1 LKDKTIEKVFV
12 KLLNIFKTIQLVIL
26 MKLTPQQRLK
36 VCIVGQFLL
45 LISVLIPT
53 VLLAN
58 KNSSYYRFGPN
69 DELMIISIKINT
81 TPKYVILL
89 LYIFIFRVCK
99 AFVQELGMPVLSFN
113 IYNPNQKVITG
124 FTRKELQIQA
134 NIMYTLNAIRWALEI
149 QLAIVQIDIAI
160 ISAVFQE
167 IASIPT
173 IYLLLIEKTFKSEEE
188 DENEKK
194 IVVDGEEKLY
204 QVL

>member
-1 LKDKTIEKVFV
+1 
-12 KLLNIFKTIQLVIL
+12 

-124 FTRKELQIQA
+124 FTRRELQIQA

-173 IYLLLIEKTFKSEEE
+173 IHLLLKEKTFKTEE
-188 DENEKK
+188 DDEYEKK
-194 IVVDGEEKLY
+194 VIADGQEKLY
-204 QVL
+204 QIL

>member
-1 LKDKTIEKVFV
+1 
-12 KLLNIFKTIQLVIL
+12 

-124 FTRKELQIQA
+124 FTRRELQIQA